1 MFVNELAPRVEQD
14 GEKII
19 KSTLEMSS
27 LKILKKINSL
37 GEMSSGQLE
46 LNGKVRVADSS
57 LVIIGLR
64 IGN

>member
-27 LKILKKINSL
+27 LKILKKMNSL
-37 GEMSSGQLE
+37 WEMSSGQLE